1 MRIARMHSS
10 RPSATSVVFL
20 PALLVM
26 AAATARGEGPA
37 TSPEKERELIG
48 ILRSDAPPADKA
60 IACKN
65 LAIYGSE
72 EAVPELAR
80 LLPNEQLSSWARIAL
95 EAIPGSAADD
105 ALRKATDSLTG
116 KLLVGT
122 INSIGIR
129 RDAGAVDSLTARL
142 QDSDGDVA
150 SAAAVSL
157 GRIGSD
163 AAVKA
168 LRKSFTDFSPPK
180 LRSAIAEGLVLC
192 AERFLSEG
200 KAAEAAEIYD
210 EVRKAHVPK
219 QRILEATRGAILS
232 RNAKEAIPLLI
243 EQFKSPDKAMFQI
256 ALGTAREMPGKD
268 VDFVLAN
275 ELTRTTPDRAALVVE
290 AMADRKETV
299 VLAALLKAAGS
310 GPKQVRVAAIGALGR
325 VGDATCL
332 SPLLDIAGES
342 DDELVKSAKSALG
355 ELPGDKIDKEIV
367 SRLSKAQGKIYPL
380 LIEVVGQR
388 RIDAIADLLK
398 AVDHSDKAVRSA
410 ALTALGATVDLD
422 RLSVLIAQVLKPKFA
437 EDAKAAQQALM
448 TASIRMPD
456 REGCAGQL
464 AGAVDRASSAAT
476 KSTLLEVLGAV
487 GGTKALEAMVAAAKS
502 PDAKLVDTSTRLLGE
517 WSSADAA
524 PFLLELTKSAAGEK
538 FQTRA
543 LNGFIRIANK
553 FVMPE
558 PDRTA
563 MCKTAMAASKQAG
576 EKKKVLDVL
585 RKYPNLDN
593 LKLAV
598 QATEDPEIKDEA
610 TQVTMAIVQKLGNK
624 AAETRDILAKV
635 GLDKVKL
642 EILKAEYGAGAT
654 QKDVTELLQKQATD
668 LPLINL
674 PNASYNA
681 SFGGDPVPSTPKQL
695 KIKYKLNDKEG
706 EAIFAEDAIILL
718 PTPK

>member
-1 MRIARMHSS
+1 MQSS

-37 TSPEKERELIG
+37 ASPEKERELIG
-48 ILRSDAPPADKA
+48 ILRSDAAPADKA

-95 EAIPGSAADD
+95 EAIPGPVADD

-122 INSIGIR
+122 INSIGVR
-129 RDAGAVDSLTARL
+129 RDARAVDSLTARL
-142 QDSDGDVA
+142 QDSDIEVG

-163 AAVKA
+163 AAVKS

-180 LRSAIAEGLVLC
+180 FRSAVAEGLVLC

-210 EVRKAHVPK
+210 EVRKSTAPK

-232 RNAKEAIPLLI
+232 RNTKEAIPLLI
-243 EQFKSPDKAMFQI
+243 EQFKSPDKALFQI
-256 ALGTAREMPGKD
+256 ALGTAREMPGRD
-268 VDFVLAN
+268 VDFALAN

-299 VLAALLKAAGS
+299 ILPAVLKAAGS
-310 GPKQVRVAAIGALGR
+310 GPKQVRLAAIGALGR

-332 SPLLDIAGES
+332 SPLLDIALES
-342 DDELVKSAKSALG
+342 DDDLVQSSKATLAR
-355 ELPGDKIDKEIV
+355 LPGEKIDGEIV
-367 SRLSKAQGKIYPL
+367 ARLSKAQGKIYPL

-398 AVDHSDKAVRSA
+398 AMEHSDKTVRGA

-422 RLSVLIAQVLKPKFA
+422 RLSVLITQVVKPKFA
-437 EDAKAAQQALM
+437 EDVKAAHQALM

-456 REGCAGQL
+456 REACAGQL
-464 AGAVDRASSAAT
+464 AAAVDRASSVPT
-476 KSTLLEVLGAV
+476 KNTLLEVLAAV
-487 GGTKALEAMVAAAKS
+487 GGTKALEAMAAAAKS
-502 PDAKLVDTSTRLLGE
+502 TDSKLVDTSTKLLGD

-524 PFLLELTKSAAGEK
+524 PVLLELSESAKG
-538 FQTRA
+538 FQVRA
-543 LNGFIRIANK
+543 LDGYIRIANK

-558 PDRTA
+558 PERTE
-563 MCKTAMAASKQAG
+563 MCQRALAAAKQVAS
-576 EKKKVLDVL
+576 KKKVLDVL
-585 RKYPNLDN
+585 RKYPNLEN
-593 LKLAV
+593 LKLAAK
-598 QATEDPEIKDEA
+598 ATEDPEIKEEA
-610 TQVTMAIVQKLGNK
+610 TQITMAIVQKLGSK
-624 AAETRDILAKV
+624 AIEAREIIAKL

-642 EILKAEYGAGAT
+642 EIIKAEYGAGAT

-681 SFGGDPVPSTPKQL
+681 SFGGDPVPNTPKQL

-706 EAIFAEDAIILL
+706 EVTFAEDAIILL

>member
-1 MRIARMHSS
+1 MHSS

-26 AAATARGEGPA
+26 AAATARGDGPA
-37 TSPEKERELIG
+37 ASPEKERELIA

-95 EAIPGSAADD
+95 EAIPGPAADD

-116 KLLVGT
+116 RLLVGT
-122 INSIGIR
+122 INSIGVR
-129 RDAGAVDSLTARL
+129 RDARAVDSLIARL
-142 QDSDGDVA
+142 QDSDVEVA
-150 SAAAVSL
+150 SASAVSL
-157 GRIGSD
+157 GRIGTD
-163 AAVKA
+163 PAVKT
-168 LRKSFTDFSPPK
+168 LRKSLAAAPAK
-180 LRSAIAEGLVLC
+180 VRSAVAEGLVLC
-192 AERFLSEG
+192 AERFLLEG
-200 KAAEAAEIYD
+200 KAAQAAEIYD
-210 EVRKAHVPK
+210 EVRKSEVPR
-219 QRILEATRGAILS
+219 QRVLEATRGAILS
-232 RNAKEAIPLLI
+232 RNAKDAIPLLI

-256 ALGTAREMPGKD
+256 ALGTARELPGKD
-268 VDFVLAN
+268 VDFALAN

-299 VLAALLKAAGS
+299 VLAALLKAAGN
-310 GPKQVRVAAIGALGR
+310 GPKPVRLAAIGALGR

-355 ELPGDKIDKEIV
+355 ELPGDKVDKEIV
-367 SRLSKAQGKIYPL
+367 ARLSKSEGKIYPL
-380 LIEVVGQR
+380 LIEVVGRR

-398 AVDHSDKAVRSA
+398 AMEHSDKAVRGA

-422 RLSVLIAQVLKPKFA
+422 RLSVLITQVVKPKFA

-464 AGAVDRASSAAT
+464 AAAVDRASSVAT
-476 KSTLLEVLGAV
+476 KTTLLEVVAAV
-487 GGTKALEAMVAAAKS
+487 GGTKALESMAAAANS
-502 PDAKLVDTSTRLLGE
+502 TDTKLVDISTKLLGD

-524 PFLLELTKSAAGEK
+524 PVLLELTKTAKG
-538 FQTRA
+538 FQVRA
-543 LNGFIRIANK
+543 LDGYIRIANK

-558 PDRTA
+558 PERTE
-563 MCKTAMAASKQAG
+563 MCQMALAAAKQVG
-576 EKKKVLDVL
+576 SKKKVLDVL
-585 RKYPNLDN
+585 KKYPNLDN

-598 QATEDPEIKDEA
+598 KATEDPEIKDEA

-624 AAETRDILAKV
+624 AAEARDILAKV

-642 EILKAEYGAGAT
+642 EIIKAEYGAGAT

-681 SFGGDPVPSTPKQL
+681 SFGGDPVPNSPKQL

-706 EAIFAEDAIILL
+706 EATFPEDAIILL

>member
-1 MRIARMHSS
+1 MQSS

-37 TSPEKERELIG
+37 TSPEKERELIAT
-48 ILRSDAPPADKA
+48 LRSDAPPADKA
-60 IACKN
+60 VACKN

-72 EAVPELAR
+72 EAVPELAK

-95 EAIPGSAADD
+95 EAIPGPAADD

-122 INSIGIR
+122 INSIGVR
-129 RDAGAVDSLTARL
+129 RDVRAVDSLVARL
-142 QDSDGDVA
+142 QDGDPDVA
-150 SAAAVSL
+150 SASAVSL
-157 GRIGSD
+157 GHIGSD
-163 AAVKA
+163 PAVKS
-168 LRKSFTDFSPPK
+168 LRKSLSTAPGK
-180 LRSAIAEGLVLC
+180 VRSAVAEGLVLC
-192 AERFLSEG
+192 AERFLGEG
-200 KAAEAAEIYD
+200 KAAQAAEIYD
-210 EVRKAHVPK
+210 EVRKSEAPK

-232 RNAKEAIPLLI
+232 RNAKEAIPLLL
-243 EQFKSPDKAMFQI
+243 EQFKSPDKALFQI

-268 VDFVLAN
+268 VDFALAN
-275 ELTRTTPDRAALVVE
+275 ELARTTPDRAALVVE

-299 VLAALLKAAGS
+299 ILPAVLKAAAN
-310 GPKQVRVAAIGALGR
+310 GPKQVRLAAISALGR

-342 DDELVKSAKSALG
+342 DDELVKSAKTALG

-367 SRLSKAQGKIYPL
+367 ARLSKAQGKIYPL

-398 AVDHSDKAVRSA
+398 AVDHSDKDVRSA
-410 ALTALGATVDLD
+410 ALAALGATVDLD
-422 RLSVLIAQVLKPKFA
+422 RLSVLIVQVVKPKFA
-437 EDAKAAQQALM
+437 EDAKAAHQALM

-456 REGCAGQL
+456 REACAGQL
-464 AGAVDRASSAAT
+464 ASAVDRASSVPT
-476 KSTLLEVLGAV
+476 KATLLEILAAV
-487 GGTKALEAMVAAAKS
+487 GGTKALEAVAAAAN
-502 PDAKLVDTSTRLLGE
+502 DAKLVDASTKLLGD

-524 PFLLELTKSAAGEK
+524 PVLLELTKTAKG
-538 FQTRA
+538 FQVRA
-543 LNGFIRIANK
+543 LDGYIRIANK
-553 FVMPE
+553 FVMPDPE
-558 PDRTA
+558 RTE
-563 MCKTAMAASKQAG
+563 MCQTALSAAKQAAS
-576 EKKKVLDVL
+576 KKKVLEVL
-585 RKYPNLDN
+585 KKYPNLDN

-598 QATEDPEIKDEA
+598 KATEDPDIKDEA

-624 AAETRDILAKV
+624 AAEARDILAKV

-642 EILKAEYGAGAT
+642 EIIKAEYGAGAT

-668 LPLINL
+668 VPLISL
-674 PNASYNA
+674 PETSFNA
-681 SFGGDPVPSTPKQL
+681 SFGGDPVPNTPKQL

-706 EAIFAEDAIILL
+706 EATFAEDAIILL

>member
-1 MRIARMHSS
+1 MHSS

-26 AAATARGEGPA
+26 AAATARGDGPA

-65 LAIYGSE
+65 LAIHGSE

-122 INSIGIR
+122 INSIGVR
-129 RDAGAVDSLTARL
+129 RDARAVDSLIARL
-142 QDSDGDVA
+142 QDSDVEVA
-150 SAAAVSL
+150 SASAVSL
-157 GRIGSD
+157 GRIGTD
-163 AAVKA
+163 PAVKS
-168 LRKSFTDFSPPK
+168 LRKSLAAAPGK
-180 LRSAIAEGLVLC
+180 ARSAVAEGLVLC
-192 AERFLSEG
+192 AERFLLEG
-200 KAAEAAEIYD
+200 KAAQAAEIYD
-210 EVRKAHVPK
+210 EVRKSEVPK

-268 VDFVLAN
+268 VDFALAN

-299 VLAALLKAAGS
+299 ILAALLKAAGS
-310 GPKQVRVAAIGALGR
+310 GPKQVRLAAIGALGR

-332 SPLLDIAGES
+332 SPLLDVAGEP
-342 DDELVKSAKSALG
+342 DDELVKSAKNSLG
-355 ELPGDKIDKEIV
+355 ELPGDNIDKEIV

-388 RIDAIADLLK
+388 RIDAIGDLLK

-410 ALTALGATVDLD
+410 ALAALGATVDLD
-422 RLSVLIAQVLKPKFA
+422 RLSVLIVQVVKPKFA

-464 AGAVDRASSAAT
+464 ASAVDRASSVPT
-476 KSTLLEVLGAV
+476 KTTLLEVLAAV
-487 GGTKALEAMVAAAKS
+487 GGTKALEAMAAAAKS
-502 PDAKLVDTSTRLLGE
+502 TDTKLVDTSTKLLGD

-524 PFLLELTKSAAGEK
+524 PVLLELTKTAKG
-538 FQTRA
+538 FQVRA
-543 LNGFIRIANK
+543 LDGYIRIANK

-558 PDRTA
+558 PERTE
-563 MCKTAMAASKQAG
+563 MCQTALAAAKQVAS
-576 EKKKVLDVL
+576 KKKVLEVL

-593 LKLAV
+593 LKLAAA
-598 QATEDPEIKDEA
+598 ATEDPEIKDEA
-610 TQVTMAIVQKLGNK
+610 TQVTMAIIQKLGSK
-624 AAETRDILAKV
+624 AAEARDILARV

-642 EILKAEYGAGAT
+642 EIIKAEYGAGAT

-668 LPLINL
+668 VPLINL
-674 PNASYNA
+674 PNASFNA
-681 SFGGDPVPSTPKQL
+681 SFGGDPVPNTPKQL

-706 EAIFAEDAIILL
+706 EATFAEDAIILL

>member
-37 TSPEKERELIG
+37 ASPEKERELIG

-72 EAVPELAR
+72 EAVPELAH

-95 EAIPGSAADD
+95 EAIPGPAADD
-105 ALRKATDSLTG
+105 ALRQATDSLTG

-122 INSIGIR
+122 INSIGVR
-129 RDAGAVDSLTARL
+129 RDARSVDSLAARL
-142 QDSDGDVA
+142 QDSDVEVA
-150 SAAAVSL
+150 SACAVAL
-157 GRIGSD
+157 GHIGSES
-163 AAVKA
+163 AVKS
-168 LRKSFTDFSPPK
+168 LRKAFTDSTPPK
-180 LRSAIAEGLVLC
+180 FRSAVAEGLVLC
-192 AERFLSEG
+192 AERLLSDG

-210 EVRKAHVPK
+210 EVRKSHAPK

-232 RNAKEAIPLLI
+232 RNAKDAIPLLI
-243 EQFKSPDKAMFQI
+243 EQFKSPDKAAFQI

-268 VDFVLAN
+268 VDFALAN
-275 ELTRTTPDRAALVVE
+275 ELTRATPERAALVVE

-299 VLAALLKAAGS
+299 VLAALLKAAGN
-310 GPKQVRVAAIGALGR
+310 GPKPVRLAAIGALGR

-342 DDELVKSAKSALG
+342 DDELVKSAKGALG
-355 ELPGDKIDKEIV
+355 ELPGDKVDKEIV
-367 SRLSKAQGKIYPL
+367 ARLSKAQGKIYPL

-388 RIDAIADLLK
+388 RIDAISDLLK
-398 AVDHSDKAVRSA
+398 AVDHSDKAVRGA
-410 ALTALGATVDLD
+410 ALAALGSTVDLD
-422 RLSVLIAQVLKPKFA
+422 RLSVLIVQVVKPKFA

-456 REGCAGQL
+456 REACAGQL
-464 AGAVDRASSAAT
+464 ASAVDRASSVPT
-476 KSTLLEVLGAV
+476 KSTLLEVLAAV
-487 GGTKALEAMVAAAKS
+487 GGTRALEAMAAAAKGS
-502 PDAKLVDTSTRLLGE
+502 DTKLVDTSTKLLGD

-524 PFLLELTKSAAGEK
+524 PVLLELSETAKG
-538 FQTRA
+538 FQVRA
-543 LNGFIRIANK
+543 LDGYIRIANK

-558 PDRTA
+558 PERTE
-563 MCKTAMAASKQAG
+563 MCQKALAAAKQVAS
-576 EKKKVLDVL
+576 KKKVLDVL
-585 RKYPNLDN
+585 RKYPNLEN
-593 LKLAV
+593 LKLAAK
-598 QATEDPEIKDEA
+598 ATEDPEIKEEA
-610 TQVTMAIVQKLGNK
+610 TQITMAIVQKLGSK
-624 AAETRDILAKV
+624 AAEAREIIAKL

-642 EILKAEYGAGAT
+642 EIIRAEYGAGAT
-654 QKDVTELLQKQATD
+654 QKDVTEVLQKQATD
-668 LPLINL
+668 VPLINL
-674 PNASYNA
+674 PESSYNA
-681 SFGGDPVPSTPKQL
+681 SFGGDPAPNTPKQL

-706 EAIFAEDAIILL
+706 EATFAEDAIILL